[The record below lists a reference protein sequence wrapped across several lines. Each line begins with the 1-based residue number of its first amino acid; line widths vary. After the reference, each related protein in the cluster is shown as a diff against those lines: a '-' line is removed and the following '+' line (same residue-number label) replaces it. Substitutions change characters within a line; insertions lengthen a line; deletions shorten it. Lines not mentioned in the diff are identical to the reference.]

1 MSDLLSIILLMIILS
16 EVLDIKTLER
26 IDKKSMHKVYDK
38 WAEISKN
45 AYNSDIKIIE
55 LGDIDHIVFVGMGG
69 SGTLGDIFSSILSKT
84 NIHVSIIKGYLLP
97 KTVDKNSLV
106 VFTSVSGNTIE
117 TLSVLKDTIKQDCK
131 TISFSSGGK
140 LEQFCKE
147 NNLEY
152 RKIEK
157 NHSPRASFVSYL
169 YSMLKVLEN
178 IIPINKNEINNSI
191 RELEILNDKISSK
204 NLTSENPAL
213 KLAGEISKIP
223 LIYYPWGLQGA
234 AIRFKN
240 SLQENA
246 KMHVIVEDVVEASHN
261 GIVAW
266 EKKSDIFPILLQGH
280 DDYIKTKERW
290 NVLKI
295 YFDSN
300 EIKYKEILS
309 ISGNILSKL
318 IHLVYL
324 LDYTSIY
331 KAVLSNTDP
340 TPVESIDFIK
350 SKLK

>member
-1 MSDLLSIILLMIILS
+1 LEISTLEKYDLKKMYKIYDNWPKIAEESFES
-16 EVLDIKTLER
+16 KLDIVDFK
-26 IDKKSMHKVYDK
+26 
-38 WAEISKN
+38 
-45 AYNSDIKIIE
+45 
-55 LGDIDHIVFVGMGG
+55 DIDHIVFAGMGG

-84 NIHVSIIKGYLLP
+84 NIHVSIVKGYLLP

-106 VFTSVSGNTIE
+106 VFTSVSGNTVE
-117 TLSVLKDTIKQDCK
+117 TLSVLKNAEKMECK
-131 TISFSSGGK
+131 TISFSSGGL
-140 LEQFCKE
+140 LEKFCKE
-147 NNLEY
+147 NNLEF

-169 YSMLKVLEN
+169 YSMLRVLQN
-178 IIPINKNEINNSI
+178 IIPISKNEIENSI
-191 RELEILNDKISSK
+191 KELKILNEKISSN

-213 KLAGEISKIP
+213 KLAEKISGIP
-223 LIYYPWGLQGA
+223 LIYYPWGLQAA

-246 KMHVIVEDVVEASHN
+246 KIHAIVEDVVEASHN
-261 GIVAW
+261 GVVAW
-266 EKKSDIFPILLQGH
+266 EKKSEIFPMLLQGH

-290 NVLKI
+290 NVLKT
-295 YFDSN
+295 YFDNN
-300 EIKYKEILS
+300 EITYQEISS
-309 ISGNILSKL
+309 INGNILSKL

-340 TPVESIDFIK
+340 TPVKSIDFIK

>member
-1 MSDLLSIILLMIILS
+1 MLDL
-16 EVLDIKTLER
+16 ETLER
-26 IDKKSMHKVYDK
+26 IDKKSMHKIYDK

-45 AYNSDIKIIE
+45 AYNSDIKIVE
-55 LGDIDHIVFVGMGG
+55 FRDIDHIVFVGMGG

-84 NIHVSIIKGYLLP
+84 NIHVSIVKGYLLP

-106 VFTSVSGNTIE
+106 IFTSVSGNTVE

-191 RELEILNDKISSK
+191 KELEILNDKISSK
-204 NLTSENPAL
+204 NLTSKNPAL
-213 KLAGEISKIP
+213 KLAEEISNIP
-223 LIYYPWGLQGA
+223 LIYYPWGLQAA

-246 KMHVIVEDVVEASHN
+246 KIHAIIEDVVEASHN

-266 EKKSDIFPILLQGH
+266 EKKSDIYPILLQGH

-290 NVLKI
+290 GILKT

-300 EIKYKEILS
+300 EIKYNEILS
-309 ISGNILSKL
+309 ISGDILSKL

-324 LDYTSIY
+324 LDYASIY
-331 KAVLSNTDP
+331 KAVLCDTDP

-350 SKLK
+350 SKLE

>member
-1 MSDLLSIILLMIILS
+1 
-16 EVLDIKTLER
+16 VLDLETLER
-26 IDKKSMHKVYDK
+26 IDKKSMYKVYDK

-45 AYNSDIKIIE
+45 AYNSDIKIVE
-55 LGDIDHIVFVGMGG
+55 FKNIDHIVFVGMGG
-69 SGTLGDIFSSILSKT
+69 SGTIGDIFSSILSKT
-84 NIHVSIIKGYLLP
+84 NIHVSIVKGYLLP
-97 KTVDKNSLV
+97 KTVDKKSLV
-106 VFTSVSGNTIE
+106 IFTSVSGNTVE
-117 TLSVLKDTIKQDCK
+117 TLSVLKDAIKQDCK

-152 RKIEK
+152 RKIKK

-169 YSMLKVLEN
+169 YSMLKVLKN
-178 IIPINKNEINNSI
+178 IIPIDKNEINNSI
-191 RELEILNDKISSK
+191 RELEILNNKISSK
-204 NLTSENPAL
+204 NLTSKNPAL
-213 KLAGEISKIP
+213 KLAEEISRIP
-223 LIYYPWGLQGA
+223 LIYYPWGLQAA

-246 KMHVIVEDVVEASHN
+246 KMHAIIEDVVEASHN
-261 GIVAW
+261 GMVAW

-290 NVLKI
+290 EIVKI

-300 EIKYKEILS
+300 EINYKEILS
-309 ISGNILSKL
+309 IEGDILSKL

-331 KAVLSNTDP
+331 RAVLSNTDP
-340 TPVESIDFIK
+340 TPIESIDFIK
-350 SKLK
+350 SKLE